1 MTFNKDSVTLDDGEL
16 SLTYLSCSPNL
27 IITPPNKELEIK
39 QVDCRFSLTTAV
51 LSKLI
56 KVATMNQLPNLS
68 VWGKDGAL
76 FLKIHEKANDTSNS
90 GLVNIGEYF
99 GDEFIA
105 SFKTEH
111 LKLLPADYDVELQ
124 KGAFAK
130 FVSKDGNLKYF
141 VSQEAK

>member
-1 MTFNKDSVTLDDGEL
+1 MLFRS
-16 SLTYLSCSPNL
+16 
-27 IITPPNKELEIK
+27 
-39 QVDCRFSLTTAV
+39 
-51 LSKLI
+51 
-56 KVATMNQLPNLS
+56 
-68 VWGKDGAL
+68 GAL